1 MQIFLRLFNVLLLT
15 SCYNQFVIAQ
25 IRETALETFFAEID
39 KNEDIS
45 GSVLIAENGKIIY
58 QKSFGYADIQNKIPN
73 TPNTVFQVASV
84 TKLFTA
90 IAVIQLYEQNKLD
103 LTDKFSTYFPE
114 FPYKEITISHLLS
127 MTSGIPNTG
136 PVYYPFW
143 EANPDTVFTLG
154 DVIPA
159 LIKGNLEL
167 NFAPGETYE
176 YSNTNYE
183 LLALLVEKICGE
195 KIDSYLSKNVF
206 VPSKMTTA
214 FQNVSGSNPYI
225 RTNVA
230 YNYANK
236 FSYSFLPSRVD
247 LTPSKHANFSYNTPS
262 EGSGGIYCSVNDL
275 FNFHNALFSG
285 ALLNQNNLN
294 LIFSPST
301 RGNGETFYLSGVG
314 SEIGPVGSFYWG
326 MGNRISLDSTY
337 GKIAW
342 ESGGMPG
349 ARANVIHNLT
359 KNQVLIWLDNKE
371 SQSIMNNIFGA
382 LDILN
387 GKMVAVQ
394 EAKKHVASS
403 FGQLLESNTNE
414 DAFAR
419 IIGMASDT
427 SNYLLDENE
436 LNEMAYEFYE
446 NGKHDH
452 AFETLRAAIYLFPQS
467 DNLFNSYGEL
477 LARSDKSREAI
488 IMYKKSIAL
497 NPQNENSILSLQ
509 VLEKRL

>member
-1 MQIFLRLFNVLLLT
+1 MRILLRLFYVLLLV
-15 SCYNQFVIAQ
+15 SCFNQFILAQ
-25 IRETALETFFAEID
+25 SRETALETFFSEIE

-73 TPNTVFQVASV
+73 TPNTMFQVASV

-90 IAVIQLYEQNKLD
+90 IAVIQLFEQHKID

-114 FPYKEITISHLLS
+114 FPYKDITISNLLS

-143 EANPDTVFTLG
+143 EANPDTVFTLN

-159 LIKGNLEL
+159 LINGNLEL

-183 LLALLVEKICGE
+183 LLALLIEKISGE
-195 KIDSYLSKNVF
+195 KIDAYLSKNIF
-206 VPSKMTTA
+206 VPAKMTTA
-214 FQNVSGSNPYI
+214 FQNVSGSNPYLLP
-225 RTNVA
+225 NVA
-230 YNYANK
+230 FNYATQ
-236 FSYSFLPSRVD
+236 FSYSNLPSRVD
-247 LTPSKHANFSYNTPS
+247 ITPSKHASFSYNTPS
-262 EGSGGIYCSVNDL
+262 EGSSGIYCSVNDL

-285 ALLNQNNLN
+285 VLLNQNNLN

-337 GKIAW
+337 GKIVW

-359 KNQVLIWLDNKE
+359 KNQVIIWLDNKE

-387 GKMVAVQ
+387 GKTATVLVG
-394 EAKKHVASS
+394 KKHVASS
-403 FGQLLESNTNE
+403 FGQLLESNTDE

-419 IIGMASDT
+419 IIAMAADT
-427 SNYLLDENE
+427 TNYLLDENE

-446 NGKHDH
+446 NNKPNQ
-452 AFETLRAAIYLFPQS
+452 AFEVLRAAIYLFPYS

-477 LARSDKSREAI
+477 LARSGKRAEAI
-488 IMYKKSIAL
+488 IMYKKSITL

-509 VLEKRL
+509 QLEKRL